1 MTIPSLTAYHGYFWG
16 LFRMDFP
23 CPSRYGKLTN
33 FQCPLSMTIDY
44 WYRFVV
50 LYWQRWHLYLSN
62 LFQRKVP
69 ASMPSC
75 IIWLDNRL
83 FYLLR
88 TIFVTCTKLKPI
100 KFVCLWFYVQ
110 FKNVHSYFTHITS
123 ERLNILTYARHLWL
137 LSSQGC

>member
-50 LYWQRWHLYLSN
+50 LYWQRWHLD
-62 LFQRKVP
+62 F
-69 ASMPSC
+69 
-75 IIWLDNRL
+75 IIYSWDKYSLPCPHVLWLDNWL

-88 TIFVTCTKLKPI
+88 AIFVTWTNLKPN
-100 KFVCLWFYVQ
+100 KFVCGFMSNLRI
-110 FKNVHSYFTHITS
+110 FTHISRT
-123 ERLNILTYARHLWL
+123 LPVKGWLFWTMLGTYGHWVVRVV
-137 LSSQGC
+137 